1 MTTADVEFKQN
12 LIDTNGIETKSKELV
27 CRAYNPKKYP
37 VKWYK
42 DGVEINFN
50 DRISTKEAEGSL
62 FLIIKSLEM
71 EDEGV
76 YSCRIGNHQT
86 KGRLGVGIS
95 ATTRQEVYLTRV
107 GAVFIKNSVVIL
119 GD

>member
-1 MTTADVEFKQN
+1 M
-12 LIDTNGIETKSKELV
+12 

-42 DGVEINFN
+42 DGVEITFN

-62 FLIIKSLEM
+62 FLIIKALEM

-76 YSCRIGNHQT
+76 YSCRIGAHET
-86 KGRLGVGIS
+86 KGKLGVVHFPHETGFFRCCPYW
-95 ATTRQEVYLTRV
+95 TTLMYFVGYRV
-107 GAVFIKNSVVIL
+107 
-119 GD
+119 